1 LSGIGPT
8 YWTLGE
14 ASLLA
19 GLDTSR
25 AGLTTAEATS
35 RLGMSGPN
43 SIAEDAGTA
52 RWRLLA
58 RQAAN
63 PLVLILLFGASISLV
78 LREWIDALIIITIV
92 AGSSFL
98 GFWQELRASTALAAL
113 RQRLALSVS
122 ACRDGDWVET
132 PVNRLVPGDMIRLSA
147 GNLVPADAVI
157 LEARDFLVSEAAL
170 TGESFPV
177 EKQAGAS
184 RPEAPLAERRNCLF
198 LGTSVRS
205 GTATAVVVETGTR
218 TELGRIAGRLGEPAP
233 ETDFARGL
241 RQFGYLLTRVM
252 MVVATFV
259 LVVNIL
265 LDRPLVESLLFA
277 VALAVGLSPELLPA
291 IVSVTLS
298 TGARRLAAFGVIVRH
313 LEAIENL
320 GSIDIL
326 CTDKTGTLTKGDI
339 ELSAAVDVFGAV
351 SDLVL
356 WHAYANAALE
366 TGIANPLDT
375 ALVAAG
381 RKSGLTIDPAR
392 KRDEIP
398 YDFIRKRLTI
408 AVAGENPETTTLI
421 TKGAVS
427 TVLACCCDVLDG
439 HGRSPLDD
447 AMRTRIDTFVAER
460 AAQGLRVLAVAV
472 RDLPPRP
479 AYDRA
484 DEQKMT
490 LIGFLLFTDP
500 LKDGIVEHVGQ
511 LRTLGIRIKILSGD
525 SRHTSAHVGRA
536 IGLDP
541 TRVMTGE
548 ELARTKEEALWHL
561 AERIDIFAEVD
572 PQQKERIIRS
582 MQKRGHAVGY
592 MGDGINDAPALRA
605 ADVGISV
612 DDAVDVARESA
623 DVILLRPD
631 LDVLHTGVL
640 DGRRTFANTLK
651 YIKITTSANFGNMV
665 SMAIAVLWLPFLPLA
680 ATQILLNNFLSD
692 FPSLTIS
699 SDNVDRSAL
708 EKAQRWSIRDVRWFM
723 IVFGLVSTIFDLVT
737 FFLLQKV
744 FIADEPLFQSAW
756 FVVSL
761 LTELVVVL
769 LLRTTG
775 PSWRSRPSRLLV
787 SSTIAVAGLA
797 VAIPFLGPL
806 VAAFGFVPLPLTL
819 LMSMLAVVATYAAAT
834 EAAKAAFER
843 MKQG

>member
-1 LSGIGPT
+1 VSGTGPM

-19 GLDTSR
+19 SLDTSR
-25 AGLTTAEATS
+25 AGLTTAEAAR
-35 RLGMSGPN
+35 RLLAHGPN
-43 SIAEDAGTA
+43 RIAEDDSGA

-58 RQAAN
+58 RQAMN
-63 PLVLILLFGASISLV
+63 PLVLILLFGAAISFV
-78 LREWIDALIIITIV
+78 LQEWIDALIIFAIV
-92 AGSSFL
+92 AGSSVL

-113 RQRLALSVS
+113 RRRLALTVS
-122 ACRDGDWVET
+122 TCRDGLWVDS
-132 PVNRLVPGDMIRLSA
+132 PVTDLVCGDVLHLSA

-177 EKQAGAS
+177 EKRPGTA
-184 RPEAPLAERRNCLF
+184 RPEAPLAERLNCIY

-218 TELGRIAGRLGEPAP
+218 TELGRIAGRLAEPHE
-233 ETDFARGL
+233 ETEFARGL
-241 RQFGYLLTRVM
+241 HQFGYLLTRVM
-252 MVVATFV
+252 ILVATFV
-259 LVVNIL
+259 LVINIL
-265 LDRPLVESLLFA
+265 LARPLVDSLLFA
-277 VALAVGLSPELLPA
+277 MALAVGLSPELLPV

-298 TGARRLAAFGVIVRH
+298 TGARRLAALGVIVRH
-313 LEAIENL
+313 LDAIENL

-339 ELSAAVDVFGAV
+339 ELAAAVDVTGRP
-351 SDLVL
+351 SETVL
-356 WHAYANAALE
+356 WHAFANAALE
-366 TGIANPLDT
+366 TGIANPLDS

-381 RKSGLTIDPAR
+381 RKAGLAIEPSR

-398 YDFIRKRLTI
+398 YDFMRKRLTI
-408 AVAGENPETTTLI
+408 AIASQSPETTTLI

-427 TVLACCCDVLDG
+427 AVLACCADVFDG
-439 HGRSPLDD
+439 AGRSPMDD
-447 AMRTRIDTFVAER
+447 TTRSSIDAFVAER
-460 AAQGLRVLAVAV
+460 SGEGLRVLAIAT
-472 RDLPPRP
+472 RELPARP
-479 AYDRA
+479 AYDRT
-484 DEQKMT
+484 DETNLT
-490 LIGFLLFTDP
+490 LLGFLLFTDP
-500 LKDGIVEHVGQ
+500 LKDGVVEHVGQ
-511 LRTLGIRIKILSGD
+511 LGKLGIAVKIVSGD
-525 SRHTSAHVGRA
+525 NRHAAAHVGRA
-536 IGLDP
+536 VGLDP

-561 AERIDIFAEVD
+561 VERIDIFAGVD

-631 LDVLHTGVL
+631 LDVLRTGVL

-651 YIKITTSANFGNMV
+651 YIKITTSANFGNMI

-692 FPSLTIS
+692 FPSLAIS
-699 SDNVDRSAL
+699 SDNVDARSL
-708 EKAQRWSIRDVRWFM
+708 ERAQRWSIRDVQSFM

-737 FFLLQKV
+737 FFLLQKI
-744 FIADEPLFQSAW
+744 FGANEAIFQSAW
-756 FVVSL
+756 FMVSL
-761 LTELVVVL
+761 LTELVVIL

-775 PSWRSRPSRLLV
+775 PAWKSDPSRLLV
-787 SSTIAVAGLA
+787 WSTIVVAGIA
-797 VAIPFLGPL
+797 VAIPYLGPL
-806 VAAFGFVPLPLTL
+806 VQPFDFVPLPAALFW
-819 LMSMLAVVATYAAAT
+819 SMLAVVAAYALAT
-834 EAAKAAFER
+834 EGAKAVFER
-843 MKQG
+843 RRPR